1 MLHTKD
7 CFMKNSIDK
16 SQENCFCFSYKVKAF
31 SAECSL
37 RKKLAKQTTFGVN
50 WKNNEEEYRE
60 FVFLYLVS
68 NLQCGTT
75 HAMQKGSEPEK
86 NATRMFK
93 M

>member
-37 RKKLAKQTTFGVN
+37 RKKLAKQTTSL
-50 WKNNEEEYRE
+50 EQ
-60 FVFLYLVS
+60 
-68 NLQCGTT
+68 NL
-75 HAMQKGSEPEK
+75 E
-86 NATRMFK
+86 
-93 M
+93 